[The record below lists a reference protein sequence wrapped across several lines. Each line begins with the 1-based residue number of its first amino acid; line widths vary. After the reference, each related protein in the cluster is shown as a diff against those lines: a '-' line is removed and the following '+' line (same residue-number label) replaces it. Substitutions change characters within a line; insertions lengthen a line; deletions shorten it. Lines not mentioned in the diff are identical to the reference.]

1 MTKKRASDLPATQFP
16 SGLTLRVEDLALTRG
31 GRSLAKGL
39 TFSVSGGEALVVTG
53 PNGAGKSTLLRTLA
67 GLLTREHGAITLTR
81 ANDDAELATLA
92 HYIAH
97 ADAQKSSLTV
107 AENLA
112 FWARMLGG
120 AGGLSP
126 RQALEKLALS
136 HATDLP
142 VGYLSAGQK
151 RRAALARLLI
161 APRPLWLL
169 DEPAT
174 ALDSASQNRFA
185 LVMSAHLA
193 AGGIIIAATHAP
205 LGLDNARELKMGT
218 AA

>member
-1 MTKKRASDLPATQFP
+1 MPAISHAP
-16 SGLTLRVEDLALTRG
+16 GLTLRVENLALTRG
-31 GRSLAKGL
+31 GRSLAKNLAFDLVNGQ
-39 TFSVSGGEALVVTG
+39 ALVVTG

-67 GLLTREHGAITLTR
+67 GLLEPESGAFSLIG
-81 ANDDAELATLA
+81 ASDDPEIGPRA

-107 AENLA
+107 AENLR

-120 AGGLSP
+120 EGGLTP
-126 RQALEKLALS
+126 REALTRFGLA
-136 HATDLP
+136 HATDLQ

-151 RRAALARLLI
+151 RRAALARLLV

-174 ALDSASQNRFA
+174 ALDAASQRRLA
-185 LVMSAHLA
+185 EVMAEHLA
-193 AGGIIIAATHAP
+193 SGGMIVAATHAP
-205 LGLDNARELKMGT
+205 LGLEGARELKLG
-218 AA
+218 APA